1 MMCCE
6 KDSRPQR
13 DHILAERRGD
23 NELVDRGERKKE
35 IPEVMSFSFNRSRSL
50 HDPEE
55 GLCLI
60 YRHSLLDFCRKAF
73 I

>member
-6 KDSRPQR
+6 KESRPQR

-23 NELVDRGERKKE
+23 NELVDLGKRKKD

-50 HDPEE
+50 R
-55 GLCLI
+55 L
-60 YRHSLLDFCRKAF
+60 
-73 I
+73 